1 MDGRDR
7 GRKILGA
14 LRAYGGHHRGGPV
27 GTDQAVMSQK
37 AEVVE
42 LLPSAAYRLR
52 LENEDTVVAHAA
64 GSGVKNFM
72 RLRPGDRVRVE
83 LSARDK
89 TRGRI
94 VELLERL

>member
-1 MDGRDR
+1 M
-7 GRKILGA
+7 
-14 LRAYGGHHRGGPV
+14 
-27 GTDQAVMSQK
+27 GTDQAVKNQK
-37 AEVVE
+37 AGETAEVVE

-52 LENEDTVVAHAA
+52 LENDATVVAHAA

-83 LSARDK
+83 LSPRDK

-94 VELLERL
+94 VELLAKL